1 MKKKVVINAS
11 PDLKQAAK
19 RNKKEPIVFVRDNL
33 VVPSKLALIAENKKY
48 YIRTYG
54 CQANVLDGQTIEGI
68 LREIGYTPVEN
79 ELDADIVI
87 LNTCAIREN
96 AEDKVFGE
104 IGSLKAL
111 KNKNPEAIIGIC
123 GCMTQQPHIV
133 EKIQKTYPQVDLIFG
148 THNIHHLPQL
158 ILESIEKNVRIVE
171 VYSKEG
177 EVIENMP
184 CHRSDKIKAFVNI
197 MYGCDKFCTYCIVP
211 YTRGKQRS
219 RVKEDIIKECEALV
233 KEGYQE
239 ITLLG
244 QNVNAYGKDLTE
256 GGCTFGELLQEVA
269 KLGIPR
275 LRFTTSH
282 PWDFTEEMFK
292 AMGTY
297 PNIMPFIHLPLQSG
311 SDDVLRRMGR
321 RYTSKDYKALVDRLR
336 EILPHVAIS
345 TDLIVGFPNDS
356 DQDFEDTLDV
366 VRYVKYDSAF
376 TFIYSPRVGTPG
388 ASMEDKIPHEVKQAR
403 FKELVKVLAVYER
416 EKAEAYVGKVIPV
429 LVEGTS
435 KKDKSILSG
444 YSDTNKL
451 VNFKGDYTHVGKI
464 VNVKI
469 TEATTYYL
477 KGEEVNE

>member
-19 RNKKEPIVFVRDNL
+19 RNKKEPIVFIRDNL

-104 IGSLKAL
+104 IGALKAL
-111 KNKNPEAIIGIC
+111 KNKNPEAVIGIC

-219 RVKEDIIKECEALV
+219 RIKEDILKECEALV

-336 EILPHVAIS
+336 EILPNVSIS
-345 TDLIVGFPNDS
+345 TDIIVGFPNET

-416 EKAEAYVGKVIPV
+416 EKSEAYVGKVIPV

>member
-19 RNKKEPIVFVRDNL
+19 RNKREPIVFIRDNL
-33 VVPSKLALIAENKKY
+33 VVPSKLSLLAKDKKY

-79 ELDADIVI
+79 EMDADIVI

-104 IGSLKAL
+104 IGALKAL
-111 KNKNPEAIIGIC
+111 KNKNPDAIIGIC

-219 RVKEDIIKECEALV
+219 RIKEDILKECEALV

-321 RYTSKDYKALVDRLR
+321 RYTSKDYCALVDKLR
-336 EILPHVAIS
+336 EIIPHVSIS
-345 TDLIVGFPNDS
+345 TDIIVGFPNET
-356 DQDFEDTLDV
+356 DQDFEDTLNV

-388 ASMEDKIPHEVKQAR
+388 AAMEDKIPHEVKQAR

-416 EKAEAYVGKVIPV
+416 EKSEAYVGKVIPV

-451 VNFKGDYTHVGKI
+451 VNFKGDYTHVGRI

>member
-19 RNKKEPIVFVRDNL
+19 RNKREPIIFIRDNL
-33 VVPSKLALIAENKKY
+33 VVPSKLSLIAKDKKY
-48 YIRTYG
+48 FIRTYG

-68 LREIGYTPVEN
+68 LREVGYEYTDNPME
-79 ELDADIVI
+79 ADLVI

-111 KNKNPEAIIGIC
+111 KTKNPNAIIGVC

-158 ILESIEKNVRIVE
+158 ILESMEKNVRIVE

-197 MYGCDKFCTYCIVP
+197 MYGCDKFCTHCIVP

-219 RVKEDIIKECEALV
+219 RIKEDILKECKALV
-233 KEGYQE
+233 EEGYQE

-244 QNVNAYGKDLTE
+244 QNVNAYGKDLDD
-256 GGCTFGELLQEVA
+256 GSSFGELLVEVA

-321 RYTSKDYKALVDRLR
+321 RYTSKEYCALVDKLR
-336 EILPHVAIS
+336 EIIPNVSIS
-345 TDLIVGFPNDS
+345 TDIIVGFPNET
-356 DQDFEDTLDV
+356 DQDFEDTLNV

-388 ASMEDKIPHEVKQAR
+388 AKMEDKTPHEVKQAR
-403 FKELVKVLAVYER
+403 FKELVKTLAIYER
-416 EKAEAYVGKVIPV
+416 EKAEAYVGKIIPV

-435 KKDKSILSG
+435 KKDKNILSG